1 MNDLRNGFEKFEK
14 IQAQKNKLPF
24 FFFFKSQE
32 LLRILSG
39 TKKKNKKDNLR
50 KNIIIFF
57 LNFLLFIISLINIFK
72 LLFIPKKI
80 LHLFIQINNSDDIYD
95 HRSMHIFD
103 VFSSIETINFIILYD
118 FKTGLKN
125 LFRIPNAIYI
135 LQIKNFLKYFIFRK
149 EKINLKKNFQ
159 EVLSIPVE
167 DLDYY
172 FEEALASK
180 KLSKFIFILLKLF
193 KVNKIIAIDDPRNVN
208 ELLYN
213 AKLLKIKTFGYQHA
227 RFNKY
232 HVGLYQEIFKIYFV
246 WNSYFKNMAKR
257 INHNYTE
264 KNCFVTGPI
273 KKILKNNRNN
283 NEIKKIMILDEVYE
297 DEVSKNLIKNIYIDQ
312 KSIFFLRL
320 KPGKLKNINT
330 PNTQIKIDDKK
341 NFFLSL
347 IENQIDLIIGTSST
361 CLIES
366 WLIEVPSI
374 MILSSDNY
382 SSHFYEDGLI
392 DLADSREKLNFLV
405 DKYLKFDL
413 KLNKDKKKKIWGNNV
428 EFKKDFI

>member
-1 MNDLRNGFEKFEK
+1 M
-14 IQAQKNKLPF
+14 
-24 FFFFKSQE
+24 
-32 LLRILSG
+32 
-39 TKKKNKKDNLR
+39 
-50 KNIIIFF
+50 
-57 LNFLLFIISLINIFK
+57 
-72 LLFIPKKI
+72 
-80 LHLFIQINNSDDIYD
+80 
-95 HRSMHIFD
+95 
-103 VFSSIETINFIILYD
+103 
-118 FKTGLKN
+118 
-125 LFRIPNAIYI
+125 
-135 LQIKNFLKYFIFRK
+135 
-149 EKINLKKNFQ
+149 
-159 EVLSIPVE
+159 
-167 DLDYY
+167 
-172 FEEALASK
+172 
-180 KLSKFIFILLKLF
+180 LKLF
-193 KVNKIIAIDDPRNVN
+193 KVNKIIAIDDPRNIN

-264 KNCFVTGPI
+264 KNFVETGPI
-273 KKILKNNRNN
+273 KKILKNSRNN

-320 KPGKLKNINT
+320 KPGKLNNINVS
-330 PNTQIKIDDKK
+330 NTKIKVDDKK

-347 IENQIDLIIGTSST
+347 IENQIDLVIGTSST

-382 SSHFYEDGLI
+382 SSHFYEDGLL
-392 DLADSREKLNFLV
+392 DLADTREKLNFLV

-428 EFKKDFI
+428 EFKKDLFKKTLIS